1 MPVKKSKSMDNLP
14 ARKMPEGVKFPKNKK
29 TIPNPPGTKRPGT
42 KPAPLGTPPAKPK
55 GRRPAPKSGP
65 MRRTTIKDRI
75 KDAKN
80 IQPKGPAKPKTTTKA
95 PVKTKMTPQ
104 DKAMKK
110 ILEKRYGKIY
120 G

>member
-14 ARKMPEGVKFPKNKK
+14 ARKMPEGFKFPKNKK
-29 TIPNPPGTKRPGT
+29 TMPNPPGTKRPGT
-42 KPAPLGTPPAKPK
+42 KPAPLGTPPERTRRGTPAPLGTPPAKPK

-95 PVKTKMTPQ
+95 PVKNKDDST
-104 DKAMKK
+104 
-110 ILEKRYGKIY
+110 R
-120 G
+120 